1 MEFKTVHD
9 KENKALIEFITSYG
23 DGYDALLLQMLIND
37 FSHYKGKKG
46 DLVASVRSFL
56 NLNKDE
62 NDRYKGYFEFLKGN
76 FDLSGNVLEIA
87 CGPFP
92 TLSVYVDE
100 HQSKS
105 KKGTIEAY
113 DPLLAVRNYGNIK
126 LNKRNFNDDD
136 SVDGKDFAFASGPC
150 KFTKNFITI
159 MNENNIPYSVLLC
172 PYVLDGYSS
181 YDKYTNDII
190 EYATKTSKCGE
201 TKISYLDESYDYN
214 CPIIYNKR

>member
-1 MEFKTVHD
+1 MEFKTVQD
-9 KENKALIEFITSYG
+9 KEDKALIDFIIRYAHA
-23 DGYDALLLQMLIND
+23 YDDMLLQMLIDD

-46 DLVASVRSFL
+46 DLVASARSFL
-56 NLNKDE
+56 NLDKAE
-62 NDRYKGYFEFLKGN
+62 NDRYKGYFEFLKSN

-100 HQSKS
+100 YQREL

-172 PYVLDGYSS
+172 PCVLDGYSS